1 MKNLKEF
8 KEFLDKGIVKKRF
21 LNKPKSQDLIIE
33 SDKTFKS
40 VTEIAKKIGVNELNA
55 STIIKES
62 YDVLMGLIRA
72 EMLLKGFSSSGKG
85 AHEAEISYLR
95 VLNFLEED
103 VQFANQL
110 RFFRNGIMYS
120 GKRFDK
126 EYAEKVFDFL
136 KKIMAKLKKS

>member
-21 LNKPKSQDLIIE
+21 LDKPRSQDLITE

-40 VTEIAKKIGVNELNA
+40 VMEIVKKIGVNEINA
-55 STIIKES
+55 HTIIKES

-72 EMLLKGFSSSGKG
+72 KMLLKGFSSSGKG
-85 AHEAEISYLR
+85 AHEAEISYLKE
-95 VLNFLEED
+95 LNFLEKD

-110 RFFRNGIMYS
+110 RFFRNGIMYY
-120 GKRFDK
+120 GKSFDK
-126 EYAEKVFDFL
+126 EYAEKVFNFL
-136 KKIMAKLKKS
+136 KKIIVKLEKN

>member
-8 KEFLDKGIVKKRF
+8 NEFLDNGIVKKRF
-21 LNKPKSQDLIIE
+21 LNKPRSQDLIIE

-40 VTEIAKKIGVNELNA
+40 VMEIVKKIGINDINA
-55 STIIKES
+55 NTIVKES

-72 EMLLKGFSSSGKG
+72 KMLLKGFSSSGKG
-85 AHEAEISYLR
+85 AHEAEVSYLKE
-95 VLNFLEED
+95 LNFLEEE

-110 RFFRNGIMYS
+110 RFFRNGIMYY
-120 GKRFDK
+120 GKSFDK

-136 KKIMAKLKKS
+136 KKIIVKLKKS